1 MPLAD
6 WAVPFLLT
14 SADYSAT
21 KLDINTQTANGLY
34 LLRPEGCSLVNQVRS
49 SKEFVPQEDGAILHR
64 RFAAGME
71 MTLAIQLW
79 EDTTK
84 IACDSLLQ
92 EMLDTLMGYLYGLLN
107 ASDNEGRI
115 QWLPDGFSS
124 AASNYRMLDDIRL
137 AAYPSESQQPGSPY
151 EITVTVDCELPYA
164 EDVTQVSQSLSGG
177 SGTIVNYG
185 NRPLY
190 PVWKIYG
197 PFASVT
203 ITNTTDPDAPQFVW
217 DESLPGAG
225 AAITNAQY
233 LEIEAFRNTVS
244 LFYATTA
251 TGVNAV
257 NSGTINVGST
267 TGWPSSG
274 SFTMSGVTTTYT
286 GIGATTLTGCG
297 NHPVTA
303 GGEVILNTAIA
314 NRAAGI
320 DMLNSEF
327 FLIPPGSNAITVSY
341 TGGNAVNNNSTVA
354 LTNSAFA

>member
-79 EDTTK
+79 ETHDK
-84 IACDSLLQ
+84 IACDDLLQ
-92 EMLDTLMGYLYGLLN
+92 TMLDTLMGYLYGLLN
-107 ASDNEGRI
+107 AGDNEGRI

-124 AASNYRMLDDIRL
+124 TASNYRMLDDIRL
-137 AAYPSESQQPGSPY
+137 ASYPVESQQPGSPY

-164 EDVTQVSQSLSGG
+164 FDLTEVSQSLTGG
-177 SGTIVNYG
+177 SGTITNYG

-197 PFASVT
+197 PFDDFT
-203 ITNTTDPDAPQFVW
+203 LTNTTTVEQLVW
-217 DESLPGAG
+217 NQLLPGAG
-225 AAITNAQY
+225 TAITDAQY
-233 LEIEAFRNTVS
+233 LEIDTFRNTVS
-244 LFYATTA
+244 LFRATTA
-251 TGVNAV
+251 TGVNAA
-257 NSGTINVGST
+257 NSATINVAST
-267 TGWPSSG
+267 SDWPTSG
-274 SFTMSGVTTTYT
+274 SFTMLGVTTTYT
-286 GIGATTLTGCG
+286 GISATTLTGCG

-303 GGEVILNTAIA
+303 GGEVILNTAIGG
-314 NRAAGI
+314 RAAGI

-341 TGGNAVNNNSTVA
+341 TGGNTTNNNSSVA
-354 LTNSAFA
+354 LVNSAFA

>member
-6 WAVPFLLT
+6 WSVPFLLT

-79 EDTTK
+79 ETHDK
-84 IACDSLLQ
+84 IACDDLLQ

-107 ASDNEGRI
+107 AGDNEGRI

-124 AASNYRMLDDIRL
+124 TASNYRMLDDIRL
-137 AAYPSESQQPGSPY
+137 ASYPVESQQPGSPY

-164 EDVTQVSQSLSGG
+164 LDLTEVSQSLTGG
-177 SGTIVNYG
+177 SGTITNYG

-190 PVWKIYG
+190 PVWKIAG
-197 PFASVT
+197 PFVAVT
-203 ITNTTDPDAPQFVW
+203 ITNTTPTPDQQFVW
-217 DESLPGAG
+217 DSTLPGSVTALD
-225 AAITNAQY
+225 NDDY
-233 LEIEAFRNTVS
+233 LEIDTFHNTVTKFKNG
-244 LFYATTA
+244 L
-251 TGVNAV
+251 
-257 NSGTINVGST
+257 
-267 TGWPSSG
+267 PSACV
-274 SFTMSGVTTTYT
+274 F
-286 GIGATTLTGCG
+286 
-297 NHPVTA
+297 
-303 GGEVILNTAIA
+303 NTAVA
-314 NRAAGI
+314 TLFNGAAGI

-327 FLIPPGSNAITVSY
+327 FLIAPGANAITVSY
-341 TGGNAVNNNSTVA
+341 ISGNTTNNNCSLA
-354 LTNSAFA
+354 LINSSFA

>member
-6 WAVPFLLT
+6 WSVPFELT
-14 SADYSAT
+14 STVYSGT
-21 KLDINTQTANGLY
+21 MLSINSQTANGLY

-49 SKEFVPQEDGAILHR
+49 TKEFVPQEDGAILHR

-79 EDTTK
+79 ESPTQ
-84 IACDSLLQ
+84 IACDTLLQ

-107 ASDNEGRI
+107 AGDNEGRI
-115 QWLPDGFSS
+115 QWLPDGLSS
-124 AASNYRMLDDIRL
+124 TASSYRMLDDIRL
-137 AAYPSESQQPGSPY
+137 ASYPAESQQPGSPY
-151 EITVTVDCELPYA
+151 EIVVTVDCERPYA
-164 EDVTQVSQSLSGG
+164 EDATQVSESMSGG
-177 SGTIVNYG
+177 TGTIVNYG

-233 LEIEAFRNTVS
+233 LEIDTFRNTVTKVAAGPVLS
-244 LFYATTA
+244 
-251 TGVNAV
+251 NA
-257 NSGTINVGST
+257 
-267 TGWPSSG
+267 
-274 SFTMSGVTTTYT
+274 
-286 GIGATTLTGCG
+286 
-297 NHPVTA
+297 
-303 GGEVILNTAIA
+303 
-314 NRAAGI
+314 AAGI

-327 FLIPPGSNAITVSY
+327 FTIPPGSNAITVSY
-341 TGGNAVNNNSTVA
+341 TAGNTTNNNSSLA
-354 LTNSAFA
+354 LINSAFA

>member
-6 WAVPFLLT
+6 WAVPFELT
-14 SADYSAT
+14 SAVYAGAT
-21 KLDINTQTANGLY
+21 TLSINTQTANGLC

-49 SKEFVPQEDGAILHR
+49 TKEMVPQEDGAILHR

-107 ASDNEGRI
+107 AADNEGRV

-124 AASNYRMLDDIRL
+124 TASNYRMLDDIRL
-137 AAYPSESQQPGSPY
+137 ASYPAESQQPGSPY

-164 EDVTQVSQSLSGG
+164 EDASQVTQSLSGG

-190 PVWKIYG
+190 PVWKLYG
-197 PFASVT
+197 PFNSVT
-203 ITNTTDPDAPQFVW
+203 ITNTTPTDAPQFVW

-225 AAITNAQY
+225 AALSNAEY
-233 LEIEAFRNTVS
+233 LEIDTFRNTVTKVAAGPVLS
-244 LFYATTA
+244 
-251 TGVNAV
+251 NA
-257 NSGTINVGST
+257 
-267 TGWPSSG
+267 
-274 SFTMSGVTTTYT
+274 
-286 GIGATTLTGCG
+286 
-297 NHPVTA
+297 
-303 GGEVILNTAIA
+303 
-314 NRAAGI
+314 AAGI

-327 FLIPPGSNAITVSY
+327 FLIPPGSNAITVAY
-341 TGGNAVNNNSTVA
+341 TSGNAVNNNSSLA
-354 LTNSAFA
+354 LVNSAFA

>member
-1 MPLAD
+1 MPLAA
-6 WAVPFLLT
+6 WQVPFELT
-14 SADYSAT
+14 SAVYSASM
-21 KLDINTQTANGLY
+21 LSINTQTANGLY

-79 EDTTK
+79 ETNDK

-107 ASDNEGRI
+107 AADNEGRI

-124 AASNYRMLDDIRL
+124 AASNLRMLDDIRL
-137 AAYPSESQQPGSPY
+137 ASYPAESQQPGSPY
-151 EITVTVDCELPYA
+151 EITVTFDCELPYS

-177 SGTIVNYG
+177 SGTITNYG

-190 PVWKIYG
+190 PVWKLYG
-197 PFASVT
+197 PFNKVT
-203 ITNTTDPDAPQFVW
+203 ITNTTPTPDAQFIW

-225 AAITNAQY
+225 AALSNAQY
-233 LEIEAFRNTVS
+233 LEIDTFRNTV
-244 LFYATTA
+244 TK
-251 TGVNAV
+251 V
-257 NSGTINVGST
+257 
-267 TGWPSSG
+267 
-274 SFTMSGVTTTYT
+274 
-286 GIGATTLTGCG
+286 
-297 NHPVTA
+297 
-303 GGEVILNTAIA
+303 
-314 NRAAGI
+314 AAGPVLSNAAAGV

-327 FLIPPGSNAITVSY
+327 FLIPPGANAITVSY

-354 LTNSAFA
+354 LVNSAFA